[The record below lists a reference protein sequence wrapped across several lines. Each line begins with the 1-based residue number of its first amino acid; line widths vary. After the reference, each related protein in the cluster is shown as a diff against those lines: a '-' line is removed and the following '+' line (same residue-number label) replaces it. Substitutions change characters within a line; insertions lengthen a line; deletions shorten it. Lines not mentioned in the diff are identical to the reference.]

1 MPTHILILGGTT
13 EARDLAGR
21 LAVRREVAVTLS
33 LAGRTSS
40 PAAQPVPTRRGGF
53 GGVEGLIEYL
63 CAARVDRLID
73 ATHPYAARISA
84 NAVSAARQTRTP
96 LLAIRRPPW
105 TLVAGDCWTEVD
117 DVEHAVEALGEGR
130 RRRVFLALGRQDL
143 EPFARAPQHHYLIRS
158 VDPVEPPLSVP
169 DARYILARGPFE
181 EASDRDLLRSNAI
194 DVVVAKNSGGAAT
207 YSKIAAAR
215 SLGVQVVVIRR
226 PKESECLSVETVE
239 EALAWLDH
247 QLALDRGV

>member
-63 CAARVDRLID
+63 RAARIDRLID

-117 DVEHAVEALGEGR
+117 DVEHAVEALGEGSL
-130 RRRVFLALGRQDL
+130 RRVFLALGRQDL